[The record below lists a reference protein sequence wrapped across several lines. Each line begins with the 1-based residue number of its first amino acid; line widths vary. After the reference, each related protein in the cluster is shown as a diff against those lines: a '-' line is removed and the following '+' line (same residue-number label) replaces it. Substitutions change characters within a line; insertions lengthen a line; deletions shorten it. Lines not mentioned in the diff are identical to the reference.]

1 MQELEDYNTAE
12 ATAEYLK
19 FDNVEQLK
27 RIARAHKIG
36 HIRNGRSYIFP
47 RNAIEQ
53 WAADNLTQ
61 RVTPPNPFGLTPGA
75 LRNHRR

>member
-1 MQELEDYNTAE
+1 MQELEDYNTAD
-12 ATAEYLK
+12 TTSEYLK
-19 FDNVEQLK
+19 LDVEKLK
-27 RIARAHKIG
+27 LLARQHKIG

-61 RVTPPNPFGLTPGA
+61 RVTPPNPFGLTNGA